1 MLRDLV
7 RAVAQLSD
15 PATRRWVWIS
25 VAGALGILIGLV
37 VLIELA
43 VTFLGET
50 GYVWLDW
57 IVRILSAG
65 GALLGAWFL
74 FPAVATV
81 LLGMMLDPVVD
92 AVEARHYPGLPP
104 PRKIGLVEGTGGALR
119 LGLLTVLLNLLVLPL
134 YFVPVV
140 NLVVALLLNGF
151 LLGREYVELVA
162 ARRMARADVKALRAR
177 HGAAILAAGA
187 VVAALLLIPFVNLVA
202 PVVGIAL
209 FTHRLRAWRPGPVQ
223 S

>member
-25 VAGALGILIGLV
+25 VGGALGILVGLV

-74 FPAVATV
+74 LMIISFVLVTLVHPPQTV
-81 LLGMMLDPVVD
+81 VGAIDSEGVD
-92 AVEARHYPGLPP
+92 DNVR
-104 PRKIGLVEGTGGALR
+104 
-119 LGLLTVLLNLLVLPL
+119 
-134 YFVPVV
+134 
-140 NLVVALLLNGF
+140 
-151 LLGREYVELVA
+151 
-162 ARRMARADVKALRAR
+162 
-177 HGAAILAAGA
+177 
-187 VVAALLLIPFVNLVA
+187 A
-202 PVVGIAL
+202 PVAD
-209 FTHRLRAWRPGPVQ
+209 
-223 S
+223 